1 MEPAM
6 RQAPKTTTVTAWNR
20 RVAGGIQ
27 DAPPAKRVGWPLLW
41 IAAQAPTA
49 AMIHPA
55 TPISIR
61 DAESTDPVSRLL
73 IHERYGGRT
82 PLRLPVLSGEQ
93 SRGERFQRGHE
104 LVELT
109 G

>member
-6 RQAPKTTTVTAWNR
+6 RQASKTTTVTAWNR

-61 DAESTDPVSRLL
+61 EAECRNS
-73 IHERYGGRT
+73 
-82 PLRLPVLSGEQ
+82 VLSTAVLWHGKDADEGQ
-93 SRGERFQRGHE
+93 
-104 LVELT
+104 ELT
-109 G
+109 EVAEAPTGIDDRPAARAHIRP